1 MLHKFNCH
9 SCILFVFRPPRNLDS
24 KATIK
29 INDKQFE
36 IEASDLQLIQNLGRG
51 AFGIVDKMMH
61 RPSGAI
67 LAVKVVNLW
76 NSINKK
82 QAKHSNGIHMKTVY
96 NT

>member
-1 MLHKFNCH
+1 MLMVAFQ
-9 SCILFVFRPPRNLDS
+9 ILHFRPPRNLDS

-67 LAVKVVNLW
+67 LAVKVYRDRTRDCQEIAIILV
-76 NSINKK
+76 
-82 QAKHSNGIHMKTVY
+82 
-96 NT
+96 